1 MYPRDNATRE
11 FARVGFPSF
20 ALPDGDPCRASPL
33 TPAHPVGRSR
43 AWLPEPRRL
52 CRPAHAPRLACR
64 APRADARN
72 RSLSRSLAAL
82 THARQHPALLLA
94 AARRAYVHTAAWR
107 RAPNAC
113 YAVGR
118 ALGLAS

>member
-1 MYPRDNATRE
+1 MYPIKKRTRYNATRG
-11 FARVGFPSF
+11 FARVGFLSF
-20 ALPDGDPCRASPL
+20 AHPDGDPCRASPL

-52 CRPAHAPRLACR
+52 CRPAHAPRLARR
-64 APRADARN
+64 APRADPRN

-94 AARRAYVHTAAWR
+94 AAQRACVHPAAWR
-107 RAPNAC
+107 RALNAR
-113 YAVGR
+113 YAID
-118 ALGLAS
+118 